1 MSSVLNCHINGNLS
15 SILKFMIVFMSRNH
29 SNLKSRGQKVTL
41 VIKIIEKNAFT
52 INFVSVRHTSILFKM
67 S

>member
-1 MSSVLNCHINGNLS
+1 
-15 SILKFMIVFMSRNH
+15 MSRNH

-52 INFVSVRHTSILFKM
+52 INCVSVRHTSYLKCHKSFLHL
-67 S
+67 SVN